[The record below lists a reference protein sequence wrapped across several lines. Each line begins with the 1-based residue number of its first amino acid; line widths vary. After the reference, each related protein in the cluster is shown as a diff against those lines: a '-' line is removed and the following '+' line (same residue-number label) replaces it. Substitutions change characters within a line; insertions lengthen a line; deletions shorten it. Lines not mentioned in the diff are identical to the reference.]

1 MKGIINNTEK
11 LKEKETVQITIS
23 ILSFIINKLK
33 GTFYLKSIF
42 NSSLFTIRVSFSA
55 YNYSLISFH
64 YKKALTFIFLLFFFH
79 FSYAQQ
85 LESYI
90 KEAEQNNPQIQAF
103 ELRYAI
109 ANEKTNEVSNIPN
122 TQFSAGYFVSEPET
136 RTGAQRAKFSVQQ
149 MLPWFGTITARK
161 NYVTSI
167 AETEYVDITIL
178 KRKLA
183 LSVSTSFYQL
193 FSLYKKQKILEDNIG
208 LLKTYEKLA
217 LTSVEVGKA
226 SAVDVLKLQIRQ
238 NELKQKKEILEQ
250 EYLSEVA
257 VFNSFLNRKSNLE
270 IVLPT
275 EMNLP
280 VTNFRIDEEDLSL
293 NPELLKYDKLY
304 ESIQQ
309 SELLNQ
315 KERAPQIGFGL
326 DYVPVSQRS
335 DVMMSDNG
343 KDIIMPMV
351 FVSIP
356 VFNKKYNSKTR
367 QNELRQQEIEAEKN
381 EKHNQL
387 KVLLAKAISTMNIAK
402 IQFKTQQ
409 ENLIQTKNA
418 EQILIKN
425 YETGTVNFNDILDIQ
440 ELQLKFKTQQIES
453 IQLFYIQAAIHN
465 YLTN

>member
-1 MKGIINNTEK
+1 MKGVINRTEK
-11 LKEKETVQITIS
+11 LKVKKEMVQITIS

-33 GTFYLKSIF
+33 SIF
-42 NSSLFTIRVSFSA
+42 NSSLYAFHFSFST
-55 YNYSLISFH
+55 YGFPLISFH

-79 FSYAQQ
+79 FPYAQQ

-109 ANEKTNEVSNIPN
+109 TNEKTNEVSTIPN
-122 TQFSAGYFVSEPET
+122 TQFSAGYFVREPET

-183 LSVSTSFYQL
+183 LSISTSFYQL

-238 NELKQKKEILEQ
+238 NELQQKKGILEQ

-257 VFNSFLNRKSNLE
+257 VFNSFLNRKSNLN

-351 FVSIP
+351 SVSIP
-356 VFNKKYNSKTR
+356 IFNKKYTSKTR

-381 EKHNQL
+381 EKENQL

-425 YETGTVNFNDILDIQ
+425 YETGTINFNDILDIQ
-440 ELQLKFKTQQIES
+440 ELQLKFETQQIES
-453 IQLFYIQAAIHN
+453 IQLFYTQAAIQN